1 MRSMLC
7 LVSKIIYRKW
17 KKKLHQMNNKTI
29 ESLFLTLYQL
39 HLFTCKKETAMGV
52 SVNALSK
59 PNSEYVKAVNT

>member
-1 MRSMLC
+1 
-7 LVSKIIYRKW
+7 
-17 KKKLHQMNNKTI
+17 MNNKTI